1 MLRRFLWSSVYG
13 RYGTGMRSETGLDDA
28 FMGLMDVLALRRAQN
43 HSSTSPVKARRYE
56 DVCAPDPR
64 VEAALEAKRSERHRG
79 PQSFLLCQ
87 RFCSDHTPCTP
98 AAPQPS
104 AQEQMQLCKRA
115 PGQPVWLPWSVG
127 AAAHY

>member
-28 FMGLMDVLALRRAQN
+28 FITLLDVLALRCAQN
-43 HSSTSPVKARRYE
+43 HSSTSPVKARQHQS
-56 DVCAPDPR
+56 VCSPDPR
-64 VEAALEAKRSERHRG
+64 VEAAVEAKRSERG

-98 AAPQPS
+98 AAHQSGPL
-104 AQEQMQLCKRA
+104 ALR
-115 PGQPVWLPWSVG
+115 
-127 AAAHY
+127 